1 MCRLFFINHCLA
13 ETRKNFGHTQGN
25 SLPTGWHRKVIYNG
39 ISLPRSWGKQTL
51 LLAQD
56 VLTSAISKF
65 EQSTELSM
73 IPDSIF
79 AMVCSTAA
87 YLVRIKISAY
97 LFVGIRIRGSS
108 DKLLQR
114 TREIFASA
122 ACAPDHFPAQCAQFI
137 ATLVDSYEA
146 RVREPFQRQLADE
159 NHAEGSPQ
167 RGVPH
172 PTEGRPTLP
181 SLGGLGNDRGSRSP
195 AVLRDGEVE
204 AGMGFG
210 LDAGDILRGDSDW
223 MLDSDFWASFMDNL
237 TTDIQM

>member
-13 ETRKNFGHTQGN
+13 ETRKTFGWAQGN
-25 SLPTGWHRKVIYNG
+25 SVPAGWHRKVIFNG

-51 LLAQD
+51 LLSQD

-73 IPDSIF
+73 IPDCIF
-79 AMVCSTAA
+79 AMVCCTAA

-97 LFVGIRIRGSS
+97 LFAGIRIRGSS

-114 TREIFASA
+114 MREIFASA

-137 ATLVDSYEA
+137 ATLVDAYEA
-146 RVREPFQRQLADE
+146 RVREPFQRQPTDE
-159 NHAEGSPQ
+159 NYTEGSPQ
-167 RGVPH
+167 RAVLQPA
-172 PTEGRPTLP
+172 EGLP
-181 SLGGLGNDRGSRSP
+181 ALPPLGSQGNDRGSQR
-195 AVLRDGEVE
+195 VLRDSE
-204 AGMGFG
+204 AEGGMGFG
-210 LDAGDILRGDSDW
+210 LDVGDILRGDSDW

-237 TTDIQM
+237 TTDTQM